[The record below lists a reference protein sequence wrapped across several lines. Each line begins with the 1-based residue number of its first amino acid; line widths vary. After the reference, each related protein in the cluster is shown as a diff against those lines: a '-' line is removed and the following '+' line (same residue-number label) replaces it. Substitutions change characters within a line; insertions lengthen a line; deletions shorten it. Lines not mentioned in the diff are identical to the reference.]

1 METLTE
7 MKREEKG
14 PSHTHTQ
21 TKTQTLNFKVNKGV
35 GMSLQAL
42 L

>member
-7 MKREEKG
+7 MKKEEKG
-14 PSHTHTQ
+14 PPHTHTQ

-35 GMSLQAL
+35 RMSLQAL

>member
-7 MKREEKG
+7 MKKEERG
-14 PSHTHTQ
+14 PPHTHTQ

-42 L
+42 I

>member
-7 MKREEKG
+7 MKKEEG
-14 PSHTHTQ
+14 PPRTHTQ

-42 L
+42 LQ